1 MKCVNEKK
9 DKYKFQ
15 ISIVVAINIDFLIL
29 QTGNFC
35 REYLIINVVISNGL
49 IEIKSFFL
57 TIQRKLYD
65 ALF

>member
-29 QTGNFC
+29 QTGNIC
-35 REYLIINVVISNGL
+35 REYLIINEVISNGL
-49 IEIKSFFL
+49 IEIKSFS
-57 TIQRKLYD
+57 
-65 ALF
+65 